1 MGNVDKR
8 RFLSRPRRSV
18 ISSSD
23 NSKSNTWK
31 PEGNNHR
38 ELSLV
43 DLWLSHLSCKTQ
55 VGIRLPVTLDQTRQ
69 IQPLLLRNPW
79 EDRYTLSVA
88 HRVRDV
94 PE

>member
-31 PEGNNHR
+31 PEGNSHW

-43 DLWLSHLSCKTQ
+43 DLQLQNTSGDPQ
-55 VGIRLPVTLDQTRQ
+55 VGIRLPVILDQNQ
-69 IQPLLLRNPW
+69 AG
-79 EDRYTLSVA
+79 SA
-88 HRVRDV
+88 SAA
-94 PE
+94 

>member
-31 PEGNNHR
+31 PEENSHWELKSGRSSAEPPQLQNTGGDQTSCDTGPKPGG
-38 ELSLV
+38 LSLCC
-43 DLWLSHLSCKTQ
+43 LGIPGKT
-55 VGIRLPVTLDQTRQ
+55 GMP
-69 IQPLLLRNPW
+69 
-79 EDRYTLSVA
+79 
-88 HRVRDV
+88 
-94 PE
+94 

>member
-31 PEGNNHR
+31 PEGNSHW

-43 DLWLSHLSCKTQ
+43 DLRLNHLSCKTQ
-55 VGIRLPVTLDQTRQ
+55 VGI
-69 IQPLLLRNPW
+69 
-79 EDRYTLSVA
+79 
-88 HRVRDV
+88 HRWGSDFL
-94 PE
+94 